1 MTLNVTDQDAAPGAA
16 RTGRATLG
24 GKGRAKRMTVL
35 LMVGAL
41 ASKLLGFVREILM
54 AQFIGVSL
62 VGDAF
67 RGALTAVLLPIAF
80 LHNESVPAILI
91 PMHIE
96 AQKKGHAP
104 EFLVSIAAALTLI
117 ALAPTIAILALGETW
132 IDLIVGGLGEA
143 GRALTL
149 TFVRVMS
156 LAMPAAVLSSC
167 LAGGE
172 IAWGVSRMTNI
183 RASLINV
190 AMILGILTTAC
201 TGQVEALAWGFVI
214 AFNALAVWGA
224 WRLSRESLLD
234 VGGLAPAKVAAAGA
248 QFLWRLRPLIALPF
262 ADQGQNLVE
271 RLLASRIG
279 VGAISSLDY
288 ARTLSDCATLI
299 ISQPVGLAFM
309 ASHNDG
315 DKSARIESVFR
326 PVLAIMAP
334 ASVFLTIFASD
345 IVQLVFQ
352 RGVFSQTGVTMTS
365 QALIGIS
372 AGLWASTLGW
382 VLLRALN
389 SDNRNALATIIVIS
403 AFAANILFNLVT
415 SYFHESLNFGL
426 ASLGFGEAI
435 RGLTL
440 LVGTMLALPNRG
452 RLYILVLL
460 AIPSACAMGYFGWR
474 IHGAFDGV
482 FLRLFFGGLAYVFC
496 ALFAYVVLHPRVH
509 EMARK
514 VAALRV

>member
-1 MTLNVTDQDAAPGAA
+1 MTVNVADQHVAPGA
-16 RTGRATLG
+16 GRAELEPRT
-24 GKGRAKRMTVL
+24 GKGRARRMTVL
-35 LMVGAL
+35 LMVGAV
-41 ASKLLGFVREILM
+41 ASKLLGFLREILM
-54 AQFIGVSL
+54 AQIIGVSL

-80 LHNESVPAILI
+80 LQNESVPAILI

-104 EFLVSIAAALTLI
+104 EFLVSIAAALTLL
-117 ALAPTIAILALGETW
+117 ALGPTIGILALGETW
-132 IDLIVGGLGEA
+132 IDVIVGGFGEA

-156 LAMPAAVLSSC
+156 LAMPAAILSSC

-172 IAWGVSRMTNI
+172 IASGVSRMTNI

-190 AMILGILTTAC
+190 SLILGLLTTAL
-201 TGQVEALAWGFVI
+201 TGHVEALAWGFVV
-214 AFNALAVWGA
+214 AFNFLAVWGA
-224 WRLSRESLLD
+224 WKLSREGLLD
-234 VGGLAPAKVAAAGA
+234 VGGLAPKKVAAAGA

-262 ADQGQNLVE
+262 AEQGQVWVE

-288 ARTLSDCATLI
+288 ARTLSDCAILL

-326 PVLAIMAP
+326 TVLAIMAP
-334 ASVFLTIFASD
+334 ASVFLFIFASD

-352 RGVFSQTGVTMTS
+352 RGAFNQTGVTLTS
-365 QALIGIS
+365 QALTGIS
-372 AGLWASTLGW
+372 MGLWASTLGW

-389 SDNRNALATIIVIS
+389 SDNRNAQATVIVIS
-403 AFAANILFNLVT
+403 AYAANILLNLVT
-415 SYFHESLNFGL
+415 SCFQESLNLGL
-426 ASLGFGEAI
+426 TGLGLGEAF

-440 LVGTMLALPNRG
+440 LAGTALALPNR
-452 RLYILVLL
+452 RKLFMLILL

-474 IHGAFDGV
+474 IHSAFDGA
-482 FLRLFFGGLAYVFC
+482 FLRLILGAAAYVPC
-496 ALFAYVVLHPRVH
+496 ALFAFVVFHPRAH
-509 EMARK
+509 
-514 VAALRV
+514 ALAEKLFGSRG